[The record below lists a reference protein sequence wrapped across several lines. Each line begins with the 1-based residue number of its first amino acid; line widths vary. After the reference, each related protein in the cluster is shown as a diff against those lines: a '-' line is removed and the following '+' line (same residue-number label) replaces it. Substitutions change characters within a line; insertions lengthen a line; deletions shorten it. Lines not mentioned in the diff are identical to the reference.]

1 LGAAGAQWAL
11 EEGPD
16 SAGQAARRKPRGGDP
31 WKVPQRTDRR
41 SGSGAHVPGRHGGK
55 GETVG

>member
-1 LGAAGAQWAL
+1 MVREPRELKSP

-16 SAGQAARRKPRGGDP
+16 SPGQAARRKPRGGNP
-31 WKVPQRTDRR
+31 WKVPQKIDRQR
-41 SGSGAHVPGRHGGK
+41 PVQGAGK

>member
-1 LGAAGAQWAL
+1 MGAAGTVEVP

-31 WKVPQRTDRR
+31 WKVPQKTDRR
-41 SGSGAHVPGRHGGK
+41 SGSGLIPGRHGGK